1 MQPVDERIRVHSEI
15 LGVADG
21 STGGHNSSQRVVGGV
36 LVIAPNGTVGSA
48 ASPIGYAA
56 DGSTECGPASGTG
69 SSSPVGI

>member
-1 MQPVDERIRVHSEI
+1 MQPVDERIRIHSEI

-21 STGGHNSSQRVVGGV
+21 STGGYNSSQRVVGGV

-48 ASPIGYAA
+48 ASPIGYGA
-56 DGSTECGPASGTG
+56 DGSTGCGPGSGTG